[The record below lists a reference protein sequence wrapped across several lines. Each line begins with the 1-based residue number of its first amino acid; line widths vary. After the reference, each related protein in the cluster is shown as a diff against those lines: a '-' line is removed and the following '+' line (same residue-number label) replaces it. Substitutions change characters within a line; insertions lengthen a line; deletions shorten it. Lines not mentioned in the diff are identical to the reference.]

1 MQIAYK
7 LLRIAYIVIRNLR
20 YVCGG
25 NFNPC
30 SQMDTYVIIAVIVAS
45 VLATAAIAMVIL
57 LLYYHWRNREL
68 LTNFSAF
75 IRENL
80 KLKDEIGRLQEENS
94 ELNEEL
100 NKTK

>member
-1 MQIAYK
+1 
-7 LLRIAYIVIRNLR
+7 
-20 YVCGG
+20 
-25 NFNPC
+25 
-30 SQMDTYVIIAVIVAS
+30 MDTYVIIAVIVAS
-45 VLATAAIAMVIL
+45 VLATTAIAMVIL
-57 LLYYHWRNREL
+57 LLYYHWRNKEL

-80 KLKDEIGRLQEENS
+80 KLKDEIGRLQEENN

>member
-1 MQIAYK
+1 
-7 LLRIAYIVIRNLR
+7 
-20 YVCGG
+20 
-25 NFNPC
+25 
-30 SQMDTYVIIAVIVAS
+30 MDTYVIIAVIVAS
-45 VLATAAIAMVIL
+45 VLATAAIAMVVL

-100 NKTK
+100 NKT

>member
-1 MQIAYK
+1 
-7 LLRIAYIVIRNLR
+7 
-20 YVCGG
+20 
-25 NFNPC
+25 
-30 SQMDTYVIIAVIVAS
+30 MDTYVIIAVIVAS
-45 VLATAAIAMVIL
+45 VLATAVIAMVIL

>member
-1 MQIAYK
+1 
-7 LLRIAYIVIRNLR
+7 
-20 YVCGG
+20 
-25 NFNPC
+25 
-30 SQMDTYVIIAVIVAS
+30 MDTYVIIAVIVAS

-57 LLYYHWRNREL
+57 LLYYHWRNKEL

-94 ELNEEL
+94 ELSEEL

>member
-1 MQIAYK
+1 M
-7 LLRIAYIVIRNLR
+7 
-20 YVCGG
+20 G
-25 NFNPC
+25 
-30 SQMDTYVIIAVIVAS
+30 TYVIIAVIVAS

-57 LLYYHWRNREL
+57 LLYYHWRNKEL

>member
-1 MQIAYK
+1 
-7 LLRIAYIVIRNLR
+7 
-20 YVCGG
+20 
-25 NFNPC
+25 
-30 SQMDTYVIIAVIVAS
+30 MDTYVIIAVIVAS

-75 IRENL
+75 IRENM
-80 KLKDEIGRLQEENS
+80 KLKDEIGRLQKENS

>member
-1 MQIAYK
+1 
-7 LLRIAYIVIRNLR
+7 
-20 YVCGG
+20 
-25 NFNPC
+25 
-30 SQMDTYVIIAVIVAS
+30 MDTYVIIAVIVAS

>member
-1 MQIAYK
+1 
-7 LLRIAYIVIRNLR
+7 
-20 YVCGG
+20 
-25 NFNPC
+25 
-30 SQMDTYVIIAVIVAS
+30 MDTYVIIAVIVAS
-45 VLATAAIAMVIL
+45 VLATAAIAMVVL

-80 KLKDEIGRLQEENS
+80 KLKDEIVRLQEENN

-100 NKTK
+100 NKT

>member
-1 MQIAYK
+1 
-7 LLRIAYIVIRNLR
+7 
-20 YVCGG
+20 
-25 NFNPC
+25 
-30 SQMDTYVIIAVIVAS
+30 MDMYVIIAVIVAS

-100 NKTK
+100 NKT

>member
-1 MQIAYK
+1 
-7 LLRIAYIVIRNLR
+7 
-20 YVCGG
+20 
-25 NFNPC
+25 
-30 SQMDTYVIIAVIVAS
+30 MDTYVIIAVIVAS
-45 VLATAAIAMVIL
+45 VLATAAIAMVVL

-80 KLKDEIGRLQEENS
+80 KLKDEIGRLQEENN

>member
-1 MQIAYK
+1 
-7 LLRIAYIVIRNLR
+7 
-20 YVCGG
+20 
-25 NFNPC
+25 
-30 SQMDTYVIIAVIVAS
+30 MDTYVIIAVIVAS

-80 KLKDEIGRLQEENS
+80 KLKDEIGRLQEENN

>member
-1 MQIAYK
+1 
-7 LLRIAYIVIRNLR
+7 
-20 YVCGG
+20 
-25 NFNPC
+25 
-30 SQMDTYVIIAVIVAS
+30 MDTYVIIAVIVAS
-45 VLATAAIAMVIL
+45 VLATTAIAMVIL
-57 LLYYHWRNREL
+57 LLYYHWRNKEL

-94 ELNEEL
+94 ELSEEL

>member
-1 MQIAYK
+1 
-7 LLRIAYIVIRNLR
+7 
-20 YVCGG
+20 
-25 NFNPC
+25 
-30 SQMDTYVIIAVIVAS
+30 MDTYVIIAVIVAS
-45 VLATAAIAMVIL
+45 ILATAAIAMVIL

-100 NKTK
+100 NKT

>member
-1 MQIAYK
+1 
-7 LLRIAYIVIRNLR
+7 
-20 YVCGG
+20 
-25 NFNPC
+25 
-30 SQMDTYVIIAVIVAS
+30 MDTYVIIAVIAAS
-45 VLATAAIAMVIL
+45 VLATAAIAMVVL

-75 IRENL
+75 IREYL
-80 KLKDEIGRLQEENS
+80 KLKDEIGWLQEENS

>member
-1 MQIAYK
+1 
-7 LLRIAYIVIRNLR
+7 
-20 YVCGG
+20 
-25 NFNPC
+25 
-30 SQMDTYVIIAVIVAS
+30 MDTYVIIAVIVAS
-45 VLATAAIAMVIL
+45 VLATAAIALVIL

>member
-1 MQIAYK
+1 
-7 LLRIAYIVIRNLR
+7 
-20 YVCGG
+20 
-25 NFNPC
+25 
-30 SQMDTYVIIAVIVAS
+30 MDTYVIIAVIVAS

-57 LLYYHWRNREL
+57 LLYYHWRNQEL

-94 ELNEEL
+94 ELSEEL
-100 NKTK
+100 NKT

>member
-1 MQIAYK
+1 
-7 LLRIAYIVIRNLR
+7 
-20 YVCGG
+20 
-25 NFNPC
+25 
-30 SQMDTYVIIAVIVAS
+30 MDTYVIIAVIAAS
-45 VLATAAIAMVIL
+45 VLATAAIAMVVL

>member
-1 MQIAYK
+1 
-7 LLRIAYIVIRNLR
+7 
-20 YVCGG
+20 
-25 NFNPC
+25 
-30 SQMDTYVIIAVIVAS
+30 MDTYVIIAVIVAS
-45 VLATAAIAMVIL
+45 VLATAAIVMVIL
-57 LLYYHWRNREL
+57 LLYYHWRNKEL

>member
-1 MQIAYK
+1 
-7 LLRIAYIVIRNLR
+7 
-20 YVCGG
+20 
-25 NFNPC
+25 
-30 SQMDTYVIIAVIVAS
+30 MDTYVIIAVIVAP

-57 LLYYHWRNREL
+57 LLYYHWRNKEL

>member
-1 MQIAYK
+1 
-7 LLRIAYIVIRNLR
+7 
-20 YVCGG
+20 
-25 NFNPC
+25 
-30 SQMDTYVIIAVIVAS
+30 MDTYVIIAVIVAS

-57 LLYYHWRNREL
+57 LLYYHWRNKEL

-80 KLKDEIGRLQEENS
+80 KLKDEIVRLQEENN

-100 NKTK
+100 NKT

>member
-1 MQIAYK
+1 
-7 LLRIAYIVIRNLR
+7 
-20 YVCGG
+20 
-25 NFNPC
+25 
-30 SQMDTYVIIAVIVAS
+30 MDTYVIIAVIVAS

-100 NKTK
+100 NKT

>member
-1 MQIAYK
+1 
-7 LLRIAYIVIRNLR
+7 
-20 YVCGG
+20 
-25 NFNPC
+25 
-30 SQMDTYVIIAVIVAS
+30 MDTYVIIAVIVAS

-75 IRENL
+75 IRENM

>member
-1 MQIAYK
+1 
-7 LLRIAYIVIRNLR
+7 
-20 YVCGG
+20 
-25 NFNPC
+25 
-30 SQMDTYVIIAVIVAS
+30 MDTYVIIAVIAAS
-45 VLATAAIAMVIL
+45 VLATAAIAMVVL

-100 NKTK
+100 NKT

>member
-1 MQIAYK
+1 
-7 LLRIAYIVIRNLR
+7 
-20 YVCGG
+20 
-25 NFNPC
+25 
-30 SQMDTYVIIAVIVAS
+30 MDTYVIIAVIVAS

-57 LLYYHWRNREL
+57 LLYYHWRNKEL

-80 KLKDEIGRLQEENS
+80 KLKDEIGRLQEENN